1 MSLNY
6 VHKRQAMQVESTPHR
21 RCRRGCVWRVLG
33 SRQESAHRRP
43 WKQTMGNLKE
53 IWKENDVT
61 TPNFSK
67 ITLKA
72 SCIGDRRG
80 VRLDSG

>member
-1 MSLNY
+1 
-6 VHKRQAMQVESTPHR
+6 
-21 RCRRGCVWRVLG
+21 
-33 SRQESAHRRP
+33 
-43 WKQTMGNLKE
+43 MGNLEE

-61 TPNFSK
+61 TLNFSK

-72 SCIGDRRG
+72 SCMGDRRG